1 MAKSAAAAATAS
13 SWWGRRVLSG
23 AGSSHIFGGSSKG
36 ARPQGSG
43 GVVALRMEA
52 RGLRQLSSGS
62 GRREGGSAGG
72 VWQGG
77 QDDRQS
83 RGWQD
88 HARASRLG
96 FAAALGGAALVLGD
110 RMGVWTPMPWS
121 QCEESGWYTEPR
133 DKAKGRDK
141 DQMPIAETERVIH
154 DFYEVLEELGSG
166 VHASVRMGKNKQTG
180 ERVAV
185 KCVDKANMRRRQ
197 LAREIEILTT
207 VNHPNVISL
216 KDVFEDKTYVYL
228 VLELVEVS
236 MPPPISLS
244 LSPFSLPLP
253 PFPF

>member
-1 MAKSAAAAATAS
+1 
-13 SWWGRRVLSG
+13 
-23 AGSSHIFGGSSKG
+23 
-36 ARPQGSG
+36 
-43 GVVALRMEA
+43 
-52 RGLRQLSSGS
+52 
-62 GRREGGSAGG
+62 
-72 VWQGG
+72 
-77 QDDRQS
+77 
-83 RGWQD
+83 
-88 HARASRLG
+88 
-96 FAAALGGAALVLGD
+96 
-110 RMGVWTPMPWS
+110 MGVWTPMPWS

-185 KCVDKANMRRRQ
+185 KCVDKSNMRRRQ